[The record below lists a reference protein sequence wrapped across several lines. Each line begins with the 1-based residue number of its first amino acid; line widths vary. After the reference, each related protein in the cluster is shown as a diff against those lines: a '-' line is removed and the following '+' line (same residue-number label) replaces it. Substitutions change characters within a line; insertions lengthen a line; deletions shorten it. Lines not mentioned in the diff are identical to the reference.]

1 MHESIK
7 SAHKERADKKLE
19 IASVEIVHVDICE
32 VQMMLRNASTY
43 TVNMLE
49 WVDNPIRCR

>member
-49 WVDNPIRCR
+49 WIDNPIRCR